1 MIFETVK
8 KVMVETLRCD
18 ADKISPEALIGDDL
32 KIDSLDSVELVMSL
46 EDEFDIKIPDNEL
59 FAMKTVGDIVACVEK
74 YQQE

>member
-1 MIFETVK
+1 
-8 KVMVETLRCD
+8 
-18 ADKISPEALIGDDL
+18 LIGEDL
-32 KIDSLDSVELVMSL
+32 KIDSLDAVELVMSL

>member
-18 ADKISPEALIGDDL
+18 ESKISPEALIADDL
-32 KIDSLDSVELVMSL
+32 KIDSLDAVELVMSL
-46 EDEFDIKIPDNEL
+46 EDEFGIKIPDGEL
-59 FAMKTVGDIVACVEK
+59 FDMKTVGDIVACVEK